1 LSTQLRE
8 NVEVNSARLYGG
20 EDRVISLDEV
30 KQLVVLCVRLE
41 SLSAGE
47 VFGNRLD
54 AADDSASLTEA
65 AAIKQQAARWH
76 AAYTFG
82 PTVSAEM
89 TDEELTAII
98 ESLTTRIENAM
109 STLVS
114 EERGV
119 LLDCGEGAH
128 PDLARR
134 PLHCSTSNKS
144 ESLPAFCLC
153 YSSSLIRLLEVSSR
167 RFQHLGAP

>member
-1 LSTQLRE
+1 MVYPKALSGRLEMSTQLRE

-20 EDRVISLDEV
+20 EDRVISLDDV

-41 SLSAGE
+41 SLSAGK
-47 VFGNRLD
+47 VFG
-54 AADDSASLTEA
+54 DSQPIVEASPAPNGTVVVR
-65 AAIKQQAARWH
+65 QQAARWH

-89 TDEELTAII
+89 TDDELIAII

-114 EERGV
+114 GV
-119 LLDCGEGAH
+119 CTPGSVESRLISLVTSTLNK
-128 PDLARR
+128 LAILQVCS
-134 PLHCSTSNKS
+134 LHCS
-144 ESLPAFCLC
+144 
-153 YSSSLIRLLEVSSR
+153 R
-167 RFQHLGAP
+167 

>member
-114 EERGV
+114 EERGRV
-119 LLDCGEGAH
+119 VRL
-128 PDLARR
+128 RR
-134 PLHCSTSNKS
+134 G
-144 ESLPAFCLC
+144 
-153 YSSSLIRLLEVSSR
+153 SR
-167 RFQHLGAP
+167 S